1 VKQYFKEQKCELLE
15 TEYIN
20 ANTKM
25 KYVCVCKN
33 ESYIRFSKFQNG
45 QRCIKCGKEK
55 LTLTFNNI
63 NLYDNHKELFKTQT
77 S

>member
-1 VKQYFKEQKCELLE
+1 MPSKLTYEFVKQYFKEQKCELLE

-33 ESYIRFSKFQNG
+33 ESYI
-45 QRCIKCGKEK
+45 
-55 LTLTFNNI
+55 
-63 NLYDNHKELFKTQT
+63 
-77 S
+77 